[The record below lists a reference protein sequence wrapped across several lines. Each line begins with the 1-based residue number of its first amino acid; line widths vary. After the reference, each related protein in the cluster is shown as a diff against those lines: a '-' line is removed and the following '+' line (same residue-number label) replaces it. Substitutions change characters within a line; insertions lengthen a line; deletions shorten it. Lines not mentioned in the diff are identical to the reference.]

1 LGELLWQRRTT
12 ADFARGLVPPPP
24 HAFAEFG
31 LGSFIAP
38 PARVLSPHL
47 VHIGEDVMIHTH
59 ARLSVV
65 ELVPGV
71 VPRLTI
77 GDRCHIGRFA
87 TVACVGHIT
96 FEADVLTAD
105 RIFVGDSSHEY
116 ADPTRPV
123 ASQGMTAPAPVVIR
137 RGAFLGVGCVVL
149 PGVTVGENAY
159 IGAGAVVTAD
169 VAARTLVV
177 GNPARVIRYW
187 DADRASWVAAGG

>member
-1 LGELLWQRRTT
+1 
-12 ADFARGLVPPPP
+12 LVPPPP
-24 HAFAEFG
+24 HAYGSFG
-31 LGSFIAP
+31 PGSFIAP

-47 VHIGEDVMIHTH
+47 IHIGRDVMIHTH

-65 ELVPGV
+65 DIVPGV

-87 TVACVGHIT
+87 TVACVGEIT

-105 RIFVGDSSHEY
+105 RIFVGDSSHEF
-116 ADPTRPV
+116 ADPGQPV
-123 ASQGMTAPAPVVIR
+123 AAQGMTLPEPVRIG
-137 RGAFLGVGCVVL
+137 RGAFLGVGSAVL

-159 IGAGAVVTAD
+159 IGAGAVVTTD
-169 VAARTLVV
+169 VAPRTLVV

-187 DADRASWVAAGG
+187 DESRGEWVSA